1 VNRTN
6 FRRLAE
12 IRIVEA
18 RVLIDN
24 RKYDGGYYL
33 AGYAVECG
41 LKACIAKLTKVYDFP
56 PKSVNEYY
64 THDLE
69 KLVKTAGLT
78 IERNTDAA
86 TDPDLAANWQV
97 VKDWSEQ
104 SRYQQ
109 WTKAQATSL
118 YDAVTDNSHG
128 VLPWIKLRW

>member
-1 VNRTN
+1 MLACILEFLLKLPSPQQLGYSRDARDKRNSRADTVNRTN

-86 TDPDLAANWQV
+86 NDPDLAAN
-97 VKDWSEQ
+97 
-104 SRYQQ
+104 
-109 WTKAQATSL
+109 
-118 YDAVTDNSHG
+118 
-128 VLPWIKLRW
+128 